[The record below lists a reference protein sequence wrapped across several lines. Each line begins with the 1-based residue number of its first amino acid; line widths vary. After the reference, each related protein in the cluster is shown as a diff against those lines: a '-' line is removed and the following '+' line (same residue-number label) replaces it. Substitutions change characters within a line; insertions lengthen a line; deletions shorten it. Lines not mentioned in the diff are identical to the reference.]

1 MILNPKANPFSPN
14 QNTAQNPAFDA
25 LNRDFGPFGPLHLTS
40 EDQQTEKGGKIFI
53 SHPSD
58 PQVEIILP
66 QVTIEKPQNARKTSN
81 SNMNISAVKNQH
93 QHQTRM
99 HPTRAL

>member
-1 MILNPKANPFSPN
+1 MEDPYPVENIDRLGVLMFQTSDN
-14 QNTAQNPAFDA
+14 
-25 LNRDFGPFGPLHLTS
+25 FGPFGPLHLTP